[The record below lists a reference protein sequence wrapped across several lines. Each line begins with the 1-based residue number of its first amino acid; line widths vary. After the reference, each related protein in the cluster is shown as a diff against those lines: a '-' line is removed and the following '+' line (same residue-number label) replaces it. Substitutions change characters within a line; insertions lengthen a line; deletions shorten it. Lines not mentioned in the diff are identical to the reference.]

1 MRGRWLALFVM
12 ARLGATALAVLLLLV
27 HTVSSHDIA
36 LVWIGGGYGAMSA
49 AAAALWPRLQE
60 ARWAWALDVAI
71 ALGLVVASA
80 EWRSPFYLMAV
91 SSLIFPATAL
101 RLRAA
106 FVLGA
111 GFTLIYFGV
120 AILVGVDVEEL
131 RSTTRLESFA
141 THLITPML
149 VAVALAYA
157 AALLAERERAARLS
171 VEAER
176 RRIAWELHDSAK
188 QRVHAAH
195 LVLSSLR
202 GRLAEEPAIDQAIG
216 ELRAATADMET
227 SLRELRTPLE
237 GSGLQDAVRSRAD
250 ELAIAAGVPI
260 EVRGEVPA
268 LPAFVAAHVFRVAGE
283 AMTNAV
289 RHANAGRVI
298 VDLGGDDRELRVVV
312 ADDGRGL
319 PERPRPGSHGL
330 RSMAARAETLG
341 GTLEVGAGDDG
352 RGTVVRLHVPLTR
365 ERLPG

>member
-1 MRGRWLALFVM
+1 
-12 ARLGATALAVLLLLV
+12 
-27 HTVSSHDIA
+27 
-36 LVWIGGGYGAMSA
+36 
-49 AAAALWPRLQE
+49 
-60 ARWAWALDVAI
+60 
-71 ALGLVVASA
+71 
-80 EWRSPFYLMAV
+80 
-91 SSLIFPATAL
+91 
-101 RLRAA
+101 
-106 FVLGA
+106 
-111 GFTLIYFGV
+111 
-120 AILVGVDVEEL
+120 
-131 RSTTRLESFA
+131 
-141 THLITPML
+141 
-149 VAVALAYA
+149 
-157 AALLAERERAARLS
+157 

-202 GRLAEEPAIDQAIG
+202 GPLGEEPAVTQAIG
-216 ELRAATADMET
+216 ELRAATADMEM
-227 SLRELRTPLE
+227 SLQELRTPLE

-250 ELAIAAGVPI
+250 ELAMAAGVPI

-289 RHANAGRVI
+289 RHADAARVI
-298 VDLGGDDRELRVVV
+298 VDLGGDHRELRVVV